1 MFKLRRDEAEG
12 AVCVVA
18 VDAPAEDDAAVAA
31 PRGDER
37 VSTIGARVDARSG
50 TREATCGN
58 LASET
63 GEGALEE

>member
-1 MFKLRRDEAEG
+1 MFKLRRDDAGG

-18 VDAPAEDDAAVAA
+18 VDAPAEDDAALAA

-37 VSTIGARVDARSG
+37 VSTMGPRVDARRG
-50 TREATCGN
+50 TREATCGDR
-58 LASET
+58 ARET